1 MLSEQMRLVKV
12 GSSVAEKL
20 ERQVAEMHHKIV
32 IARLK
37 HFREQLEREM
47 QPDSWLELEAS
58 MPVLLSDI
66 CQALGLLPQE
76 RAEVLGQT
84 GYAAVEGVL
93 DRRIVPTTRVR
104 NDRQAM
110 ALKYAQKHGRI
121 TLADYRRVCP
131 YWSDETLR
139 LDLVGLVKRGL
150 LNKCGSG
157 RGTSYVLSECE

>member
-1 MLSEQMRLVKV
+1 MLSEQMQLVKV
-12 GSSVAEKL
+12 GPSVAEKL
-20 ERQVAEMHHKIV
+20 ERQVAKMHHKIV

-76 RAEVLGQT
+76 CAQVLGQS
-84 GYAAVEGVL
+84 GYAAVEGTL
-93 DRRIVPTTRVR
+93 DRRIVPTTRVQ
-104 NDRQAM
+104 NDRQAE
-110 ALKYAQKHGRI
+110 ALKYAQEHGKI
-121 TLADYRRVCP
+121 TLADYRQVCP

-139 LDLVGLVKRGL
+139 LDLAGLVKRGL
-150 LNKCGSG
+150 LSKSG
-157 RGTSYVLSECE
+157 RGRGTIYVLSKRE